1 MDKISIGRIQ
11 TKQNNL
17 YLKIMIE
24 EISVDLNK
32 LYINKLKIE
41 DYFVLF
47 CLVYDNE
54 EMLMKYITTCGR
66 IETVIFQRLRNSG
79 FIILKDELNILFN
92 EIKVTDQAK
101 NLFNAQ
107 NNTIDF
113 EPLFKELLSTYPKS
127 VKRVTGGTRP
137 LHNDLQRCKKLYKST
152 ILSIGLVN
160 KELHQKILLCVQKYY
175 RDHLKDN
182 KQEFMQLLATFLSQ
196 RTWEQYLEEV
206 VENKPIIKQ
215 SDDI

>member
-1 MDKISIGRIQ
+1 MEQLNI
-11 TKQNNL
+11 
-17 YLKIMIE
+17 
-24 EISVDLNK
+24 DLQK
-32 LYINKLKIE
+32 LLENKLKIE

-66 IETVIFQRLRNSG
+66 IETVIFQRLRDSG

-107 NNTIDF
+107 NNNVDF

-196 RTWEQYLEEV
+196 RTWEQYLEDVSNIQELP
-206 VENKPIIKQ
+206 KPQDYDAI
-215 SDDI
+215 

>member
-1 MDKISIGRIQ
+1 
-11 TKQNNL
+11 
-17 YLKIMIE
+17 MIE

-32 LYINKLKIE
+32 LYTNKLKIE

-107 NNTIDF
+107 NNTVDF
-113 EPLFKELLSTYPKS
+113 ELLFKELLSTYPKS

-137 LHNDLQRCKKLYKST
+137 LHNDLQRCRKLYKST

-196 RTWEQYLEEV
+196 RTWEQYLEDVSNIQQLPKETR
-206 VENKPIIKQ
+206 NYDAI
-215 SDDI
+215 

>member
-1 MDKISIGRIQ
+1 
-11 TKQNNL
+11 
-17 YLKIMIE
+17 MIE

-32 LYINKLKIE
+32 LYANKLKIE
-41 DYFVLF
+41 DWFILF

-66 IETVIFQRLRNSG
+66 IETSIFQRLRNSG

-92 EIKVTDQAK
+92 EIEVTEQAK

-107 NNTIDF
+107 NNTVDF

-196 RTWEQYLEEV
+196 RTWEQYLEDVSNIQELP
-206 VENKPIIKQ
+206 KSQDYDAI
-215 SDDI
+215 

>member
-1 MDKISIGRIQ
+1 
-11 TKQNNL
+11 
-17 YLKIMIE
+17 MIE

-32 LYINKLKIE
+32 LYANKLKIE
-41 DYFVLF
+41 DWFILF

-66 IETVIFQRLRNSG
+66 IETIIFQRLRNSG

-107 NNTIDF
+107 NNTVDF

>member
-1 MDKISIGRIQ
+1 
-11 TKQNNL
+11 
-17 YLKIMIE
+17 MIE

-32 LYINKLKIE
+32 LYANKLKIE

-54 EMLMKYITTCGR
+54 EMLMKYISTCGR

-101 NLFNAQ
+101 NLFNVQ
-107 NNTIDF
+107 NNIVDF

-127 VKRVTGGTRP
+127 VKRITGGTRP

-196 RTWEQYLEEV
+196 RTWEQYLEDV
-206 VENKPIIKQ
+206 
-215 SDDI
+215 SDIQQLPKETRNYDAI